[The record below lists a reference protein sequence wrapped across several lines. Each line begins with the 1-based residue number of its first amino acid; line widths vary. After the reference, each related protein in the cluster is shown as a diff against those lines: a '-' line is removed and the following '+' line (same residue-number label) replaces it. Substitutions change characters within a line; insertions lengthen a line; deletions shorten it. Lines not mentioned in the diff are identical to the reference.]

1 MTYSLALQGGDLVA
15 HGSQLAIVSGTAKLR
30 QDTELWLLVRIG
42 SNAMHPAFGS
52 YLESYI
58 GGVVDTNTKAKVYN
72 EILRTLNN
80 YQALQYQAFSTNPSI
95 FALTELMANIDSVN
109 VAISYDTV
117 NATVQV
123 SNPVSSATVTI
134 SPSSL

>member
-1 MTYSLALQGGDLVA
+1 MTYSLALRGGDLVA
-15 HGSQLAIVSGTAKLR
+15 QGSELAIVSGTDKLR

-58 GGVVDTNTKAKVYN
+58 GGVIDINTQAKVYN

-80 YQALQYQAFSTNPSI
+80 YQALQYQAFQTNPSL
-95 FALTELMANIDSVN
+95 FSLTELMASVDSIN
-109 VAISYDTV
+109 VSVSYDTV

-123 SNPVSSATVTI
+123 SNPVSTATVTI

>member
-1 MTYSLALQGGDLVA
+1 MTYSLMLQGGDLVA
-15 HGSQLAIVSGTAKLR
+15 QGSQLAIVSDVNKLQ

-42 SNAMHPAFGS
+42 SNQMHPGFGS

-58 GGVVDTNTKAKVYN
+58 GGVIDVNTQAKVYN

-80 YQALQYQAFSTNPSI
+80 YQTLQWQALRTDPAIFS
-95 FALTELMANIDSVN
+95 LGELMYSVDSVN
-109 VAISYDTV
+109 VSISYDTV

-123 SNPVSSATVTI
+123 SNPVSTATVTI